1 MLFTMKYY
9 FLVFAMSKSK
19 INRTIVDGDGRD
31 IVDVTTSSTITG
43 GTPVNNLEKA
53 ATAATDKLATGMLGK
68 FSNSLAGKVL
78 IETGKEYKKNAYDAK
93 AFYNK
98 VKNIG
103 NDFTKNVDTLGGRVL
118 TGILTNSGFL
128 GDPSEIVDGLLGA
141 SKGKP
146 LSDMIKFQQDQIK
159 VAVNG
164 IDNVIKDIKDFD
176 VESVGSIVAMINGIV
191 DDGRLAEALD
201 LGAEFAMLK
210 ELNVSSLLLGIAGS
224 VDIIIEYKKDKK
236 ERRLLL
242 LDGLPT
248 AVRMSNIDYVNKCID
263 HSGIGAVWS
272 RCPTIITDLLTS
284 YKLPDGQSQPSEY
297 STKVFIDLLDRL
309 KNRWE
314 YTSSQ
319 YGTERLNLDVFN
331 RLSQDANWSLG
342 LNERFKDAIGISG
355 SYVPQVANAAF
366 KTAYPYY

>member
-1 MLFTMKYY
+1 
-9 FLVFAMSKSK
+9 MSKSK
-19 INRTIVDGDGRD
+19 INNTIVDGDGRD

-43 GTPVNNLEKA
+43 GTPVNNLEKPVSSSQN
-53 ATAATDKLATGMLGK
+53 KLTSGMLGK

-78 IETGKEYKKNAYDAK
+78 IETGKEYKKNAYDAA
-93 AFYNK
+93 AFYKK

-146 LSDMIKFQQDQIK
+146 LSDMLKYQQDQIK
-159 VAVNG
+159 VTVNG
-164 IDNVIKDIKDFD
+164 IDNIIKDIKDFD
-176 VESVGSIVAMINGIV
+176 VESMGSIVAMINGIV

-224 VDIIIEYKKDKK
+224 VDVIIEYKKDKK

-248 AVRMSNIDYVNKCID
+248 AVRMANIDYINKCID
-263 HSGIGAVWS
+263 HSGIGAVWA
-272 RCPTIITDLLTS
+272 RCPTVITDLLTS
-284 YKLPDGQSQPSEY
+284 YKLPEGQSQPSEY
-297 STKVFIDLLDRL
+297 SIKVFIDLLDRL

-314 YTSSQ
+314 YKSSEV
-319 YGTERLNLDVFN
+319 GTERLNLDVFN
-331 RLSQDANWSLG
+331 RLSQDASWSLG
-342 LNERFKDAIGISG
+342 LNERFKEVIGISG
-355 SYVPQVANAAF
+355 VYVPQAANTAF